1 LRSRSTSRYTT
12 QDIMTPS
19 FAQRFIALAAE
30 RSPLCVGIDPSPES
44 LADWGLSDD
53 LAGLRAFCGRLA
65 DVCGPSVAAVKPQA
79 AFFERHGP
87 TGMEVLRD
95 TVARVKR
102 HGALAI
108 IDAKRGDIAS
118 TAVAY
123 GEAFLGPR
131 SPFGGDAVTLNPYL
145 GFASL
150 APICAIARREAAGVF
165 VVVRSSNVEENGLQQ
180 ATMPDGRSVA
190 EHLAGEIA
198 TYNADGGDGEL
209 GPIGAVLGATL
220 GGEAVRLAALLSNG
234 LLLVPGIGAQGATFA
249 DARRDFAAD
258 YSRVVPSISRALS
271 RAGPTAQALRAKLD
285 EFTALARG
293 DR

>member
-1 LRSRSTSRYTT
+1 
-12 QDIMTPS
+12 MTPP
-19 FAQRFIALAAE
+19 FAQRFVALAAQ

-53 LAGLRAFCGRLA
+53 AAGLRVFCERLA
-65 DVCGPSVAAVKPQA
+65 DVCGPLVAAMKPQA

-102 HGALAI
+102 HGALVI

-118 TAVAY
+118 TVVAY
-123 GEAFLGPR
+123 GEAFLGPG
-131 SPFGGDAVTLNPYL
+131 SPYGGDAITVNPYL

-150 APICAIARREAAGVF
+150 APIYAIARRESAGVF
-165 VVVRSSNVEENGLQQ
+165 VVVRSSNVGENGLQQ
-180 ATMPDGRSVA
+180 AIMPNGLSVA
-190 EHLAGEIA
+190 EHLAWDIAAYNVDAGEG
-198 TYNADGGDGEL
+198 TL

-220 GGEAVRLAALLSNG
+220 GDEAARLGALLPNG

-249 DARRDFAAD
+249 DVRRDFAAD
-258 YSRVVPSISRALS
+258 YSRVVPSLSRALS
-271 RAGPTAQALRAKLD
+271 RAGPAPQGLRTKLE
-285 EFTALARG
+285 EFAALARG
-293 DR
+293 DPAQTA